1 MTFRFVLPLPV
12 CTEYGVFSQM
22 PQLIY
27 QICQHVTLL
36 DLKFAV
42 NGGLRENMNY
52 DRRAATAMTAVV
64 SNQRLRSSNYWRNTP
79 RLRLISSS
87 VIISINALLTN
98 PSGIVGG
105 RISGP
110 HFTAHQSRAS

>member
-36 DLKFAV
+36 DLRFAV

-64 SNQRLRSSNYWRNTP
+64 SNRRLRSSNY
-79 RLRLISSS
+79 
-87 VIISINALLTN
+87 
-98 PSGIVGG
+98 
-105 RISGP
+105 
-110 HFTAHQSRAS
+110 